1 MDPTHYISEVLTII
15 FNESLLQGIVPDVL
29 KVSKVTPV
37 DKGGE
42 VTDPSNFRPISTL
55 SALTQIFEKLVYKQ
69 LINYIEK
76 HDILFQFQ
84 FGFRKGHSTAQA
96 VSEIADNLREA
107 IDNNLYTCGVFIDF
121 SKAFDTVNHEIL
133 LKKLESYGIR
143 GMPLKW
149 FTSYLN
155 NRQQYVAIGHT
166 ESLRQAMTCGIPQGS
181 TLGLLLFLLYNNDLP
196 NCSET
201 LTFRIFADDTNLF
214 ASARDLKNLETLIN
228 SELGKVKVWCDV
240 NKLSINFIKT
250 NYMIIKSN
258 RKASSSIEVKLQNID
273 GSSYLLDRKDHIK
286 YLGVMIDESLSWK
299 YHISY
304 TCSRISSNIGV
315 ISKLRHCLSIHQL
328 KQLYYNLIYPYLSYA
343 IIAWGSAYKTHLKR
357 LQSKQNT
364 VLRLMFFATTSGPY
378 TESALPFLN
387 LLDVLTVNNVY
398 RLHALKF
405 THLWHKGHLPS
416 LFDNLF
422 QYMLVIGIHTIQGMH
437 RSKTSV
443 NRFLVLTLENK
454 CFPIRQ

>member
-1 MDPTHYISEVLTII
+1 MYALLFPRKGTSDYVMTRGVPSLKAVTVCLWMKTADTGNAGTLLSYAVSGRY
-15 FNESLLQGIVPDVL
+15 NELLLLDYNNFWLWLGDNHRYKHDVL
-29 KVSKVTPV
+29 KVSKVTSV

-42 VTDPSNFRPISTL
+42 LTDPSNFRPISTL

-149 FTSYLN
+149 LTSYLN

-166 ESLRQAMTCGIPQGS
+166 ESPRQAMTCGSPQGS
-181 TLGLLLFLLYNNDLP
+181 TLGPLLFLLYINDLS

-201 LTFRIFADDTNLF
+201 LTFRVFADDTNLF
-214 ASARDLKNLETLIN
+214 ASAGDLKNLETLIN

-258 RKASSSIEVKLQNID
+258 RKASGGIEVKL
-273 GSSYLLDRKDHIK
+273 
-286 YLGVMIDESLSWK
+286 
-299 YHISY
+299 
-304 TCSRISSNIGV
+304 
-315 ISKLRHCLSIHQL
+315 
-328 KQLYYNLIYPYLSYA
+328 
-343 IIAWGSAYKTHLKR
+343 
-357 LQSKQNT
+357 
-364 VLRLMFFATTSGPY
+364 
-378 TESALPFLN
+378 
-387 LLDVLTVNNVY
+387 
-398 RLHALKF
+398 
-405 THLWHKGHLPS
+405 
-416 LFDNLF
+416 
-422 QYMLVIGIHTIQGMH
+422 
-437 RSKTSV
+437 
-443 NRFLVLTLENK
+443 
-454 CFPIRQ
+454 